1 MTGHPPNRRHF
12 LKHLAGA
19 SSLALPA
26 WMLTGTLRAHAQQ
39 LGKDRKA
46 AILIWL
52 GGGPS
57 SIDMWDMKP
66 GMPTGGAFRP
76 INTSGD
82 LQICEHLPRLAQQ
95 MHRLALVRSM
105 STREADHTRGRYY
118 MHTGYVPSPNVQH
131 PSYGAV
137 VAHELAAQRRQLQIP
152 PFVAIG
158 GNSVGPGFLGMTWS
172 PFVVQSDGAVRNLKA
187 QVGNARFQDR
197 MATLGMIEQGFN
209 RQRRGQ
215 AARDHTDV
223 ISKSVEMM
231 TSDQL
236 AAFDVERE
244 PEKLRARYGTGRFG
258 RGCLLARRLVEAGV
272 PFVEVDFGGWDNH
285 QNIFP
290 TLKDNRLPVLDQGF
304 SALIDDLVDRGLWE
318 HTVVFCMGEFGRTPR
333 INADG
338 GRDHFARAWSV
349 ALGGGGISGGQ
360 AIGATGEDGTQ
371 VTSDAYSSED
381 LMASVCH
388 ALGISLKKTFTSR
401 NGRPM
406 RIAGGGSVIRPL
418 FA

>member
-1 MTGHPPNRRHF
+1 MRNEHPNRRHF
-12 LKHLAGA
+12 LQHLAGA

-26 WMLTGTLRAHAQQ
+26 WMLTGSLRAHAQQ
-39 LGKDRKA
+39 LRDDRKA
-46 AILIWL
+46 AILLWL

-66 GMPTGGAFRP
+66 GMPTGGSFQP
-76 INTSGD
+76 IGTTGD
-82 LQICEHLPRLAQQ
+82 LQICEHLPQLAQQ
-95 MHRLALVRSM
+95 MQHLAVVRSM
-105 STREADHTRGRYY
+105 STREADHNRGRYY
-118 MHTGYVPSPNVQH
+118 MHTGFVPSPNVQH

-137 VAHELAAQRRQLQIP
+137 VAHELAPRNPELQIP

-172 PFVVQSDGAVRNLKA
+172 PFVVQSDGNVRNLKT
-187 QVGNARFQDR
+187 QVGDARFQDR
-197 MATLGMIEQGFN
+197 LAALELLELVFN

-215 AARDHTDV
+215 AAQDHTDV
-223 ISKSVEMM
+223 LSKSVEMM
-231 TSDQL
+231 TSQQL
-236 AAFDVERE
+236 AAFDVDEE
-244 PEKLRARYGTGRFG
+244 PEQLRERYGSNRFG

-272 PFVEVDFGGWDNH
+272 PFIEVDFGGWDNH

-304 SALIDDLVDRGLWE
+304 SALVADLVDRGLWKN
-318 HTVVFCMGEFGRTPR
+318 TVVICMGEFGRTPR
-333 INADG
+333 INGDG

-349 ALGGGGISGGQ
+349 VLGGGGISGGQ
-360 AIGATGEDGTQ
+360 AVGATNDDGTQ
-371 VTSDAYSSED
+371 VTSDPYSSED

-388 ALGISLKKTFTSR
+388 ALGISLKTNFTSR

-406 RIAGGGSVIRPL
+406 KIAGGGSVIKPL